1 MSETDSLID
10 RLRAI
15 AGDEHVMTDEAAT
28 RPYRIG
34 YRSGSGDAVA
44 VVNPGSLVEL
54 WQCTQAA
61 VDAGAVIVPQAA
73 NTGLTE
79 GSTPKDTYDRPAVAI
94 NAMRIKGLQL
104 LGDADQAIALP
115 GATLFELT
123 QTLAPYGREP
133 HSVIGSTSLGATVV
147 GGVCN
152 NSGGALCRRG
162 PAYTELAVYA
172 WVNDA
177 GELELINDLGI
188 NLGETPEEIL
198 DRLERGDYQADDI
211 DWQAG
216 KASDDGYPD
225 IIRGADEPGAARFNN
240 DPRLLHGVSGSAGK
254 VMVFAVRMDTFE
266 QESDVRTYYIGSND
280 THQMA
285 EFRARFLREASRLPI
300 TAEYLHRELF
310 DVARRYG
317 KDSFLIIK
325 KLGTARL
332 PRAFALKNR
341 IDRLFRRLPL
351 LPDPIT
357 DHVLQRVSR
366 LIPDPLPE
374 RVVEWRDHFEHHLIL
389 RVNGDMAEETEG
401 FLDACFPD
409 AWFRCTADEAERA
422 MLHRFAA
429 AGAGVRYQTIHHDE
443 VEDILALDIALAR
456 NDRDWFEQLPES
468 ITNDLVHRL
477 YYGHFFC
484 NVFHQDY
491 VFRKGADVAAHKA
504 RMLEILDERG
514 AEYPAEHNVGH
525 LYPAKPPLAA
535 FYRRLD
541 PTNTFNPGVGKL
553 PRDWRYGEADRA
565 NEAAGA

>member
-1 MSETDSLID
+1 MSEPTALID
-10 RLRAI
+10 RLTGI
-15 AGDEHVMTDEAAT
+15 AGSDHVLTDETAT
-28 RPYRIG
+28 RPYRTG
-34 YRSGSGDAVA
+34 YRSGTGDVVA
-44 VVNPGSLVEL
+44 VVHPGSLVEL

-61 VDAGAVIVPQAA
+61 VEAGAVIVPQAA

-104 LGDADQAIALP
+104 LGDAEQAIALP

-172 WVNDA
+172 RVNA
-177 GELELINDLGI
+177 HGELELINELGI
-188 NLGETPEEIL
+188 ALGDTPETIL
-198 DRLERGDYQADDI
+198 DRLERGDYGSEDI

-216 KASDDGYPD
+216 KASDDGYPA
-225 IIRGADEPGAARFNN
+225 IMRGADEPGAARFNN

-266 QESDVRTYYIGSND
+266 QESDVRTYYIGSNETD
-280 THQMA
+280 RLAQ
-285 EFRARFLREASRLPI
+285 FRARFLREASRLPI

-332 PRAFALKNR
+332 PKAFALKNR
-341 IDRLFRRLPL
+341 IDGFFRRIPL

-357 DHVLQRVSR
+357 DHVLQRLAR
-366 LIPDPLPE
+366 LVPDPLPE
-374 RVVEWRDHFEHHLIL
+374 RVVEWRERFEHHLIL
-389 RVNGDMAEETEG
+389 RVNGDMAEETEA
-401 FLDACFPD
+401 FLDECFPD

-443 VEDILALDIALAR
+443 VEDILALDIALER
-456 NDRDWFEQLPES
+456 NDRDWFEELPES
-468 ITNDLVHRL
+468 ITRDLVHRL

-504 RMLEILDERG
+504 TMLEILDRRG

-525 LYPAKPPLAA
+525 LYPAKPALAA
-535 FYRRLD
+535 FYRQLD

-553 PRDWRYGEADRA
+553 PRDPYYGKPAE
-565 NEAAGA
+565 G

>member
-1 MSETDSLID
+1 MDATDELIQ
-10 RLRAI
+10 RLQRI
-15 AGDEHVMTDEAAT
+15 AGEQHVLTDAAAT
-28 RPYRIG
+28 RPYRTG

-44 VVNPGSLVEL
+44 VVHPGTLVEL

-61 VDAGAVIVPQAA
+61 IEAGAVIVPQAA

-104 LGDADQAIALP
+104 LGNADQAIALP

-123 QTLAPYGREP
+123 QTLAPHGREP

-172 WVNDA
+172 RVNED
-177 GELELINDLGI
+177 GELELVNELGIDLGD
-188 NLGETPEEIL
+188 TPEAIL
-198 DRLERGDYQADDI
+198 DRLEHGDYRPEDI
-211 DWQAG
+211 DWNAG
-216 KASDDGYPD
+216 KASDDGYPE

-240 DPRLLHGVSGSAGK
+240 DPRLLYGVSGSAGK

-280 THQMA
+280 THEMA

-317 KDSFLIIK
+317 KDSFLLIK

-332 PRAFALKNR
+332 PKAFALKTR
-341 IDRLFRRLPL
+341 IDALFRRLPL
-351 LPDPIT
+351 LPAPIT
-357 DHVLQRVSR
+357 DHVLQRLSW
-366 LIPDPLPE
+366 LAPDPLPE
-374 RVVEWRDHFEHHLIL
+374 RVVEWRDRFEHHLIL

-401 FLDACFPD
+401 FLQECFPD

-429 AGAGVRYQTIHHDE
+429 AGAGVRYQTIHHKE

-456 NDRDWFEQLPES
+456 NDRDWFEALPES
-468 ITNDLVHRL
+468 ITRDLMHRL

-504 RMLEILDERG
+504 KMLEILDERG

-541 PTNTFNPGVGKL
+541 PTNRFNPGVGKL
-553 PRDWRYGEADRA
+553 PRGPRYGEAA
-565 NEAAGA
+565 EA

>member
-1 MSETDSLID
+1 MTDATHLVH
-10 RLRAI
+10 RLESI
-15 AGDEHVMTDEAAT
+15 AGSDHVLTDEEAT
-28 RPYRIG
+28 RPYRTG
-34 YRSGSGDAVA
+34 YRSGSGEVVA
-44 VVNPGSLVEL
+44 VVHPGTLVEL
-54 WQCTQAA
+54 WQATQAA
-61 VDAGAVIVPQAA
+61 VEAGAVVIPQAA

-79 GSTPKDTYDRPAVAI
+79 GSTPKGRYQRPAVAI

-104 LGDADQAIALP
+104 LGGARQAIALP

-123 QTLAPYGREP
+123 QTLAPHGREP

-162 PAYTELAVYA
+162 PAYTELALYA
-172 WVNDA
+172 WVNES
-177 GELELINDLGI
+177 GQLELVNDLGI
-188 NLGETPEEIL
+188 DLGEAPEEIL
-198 DRLERGDYQADDI
+198 GRLERGEYQPEDI
-211 DWQAG
+211 DWNAG
-216 KASDDGYPD
+216 KASDDGYPE

-280 THQMA
+280 TAQMA
-285 EFRARFLREASRLPI
+285 EFRARFLREASKLPI

-310 DVARRYG
+310 DVAQRYG
-317 KDSFLIIK
+317 KDSFLLIK
-325 KLGTARL
+325 WLGTARL

-341 IDRLFRRLPL
+341 IDGAFRRLPM
-351 LPDPIT
+351 LPAQIT
-357 DHVLQRVSR
+357 DQVLQRLSY
-366 LIPDPLPE
+366 LAPNPLPA
-374 RVVEWRDHFEHHLIL
+374 RVLEWRERYEHHLIL

-401 FLDACFPD
+401 FLEACFPD

-429 AGAGVRYQTIHHDE
+429 AGAGVRYQTIHHRE

-456 NDRDWFEQLPES
+456 NDRDWFEELPEH
-468 ITNDLVHRL
+468 INRDLVHRL

-491 VFRKGADVAAHKA
+491 VFRRGADVEAHKA
-504 RMLEILDERG
+504 EMLEILDRRG

-535 FYRRLD
+535 FYRQLD
-541 PTNTFNPGVGKL
+541 PTNTFNPGIGKL
-553 PRDWRYGEADRA
+553 PRG
-565 NEAAGA
+565 AAYAKTA

>member
-1 MSETDSLID
+1 MSEPTTLID
-10 RLRAI
+10 RLTGI
-15 AGDEHVMTDEAAT
+15 AGSEHVLTDETAT
-28 RPYRIG
+28 RPYRTG
-34 YRSGSGDAVA
+34 YRSGSGEVVA
-44 VVNPGSLVEL
+44 VVHPGSLVEL

-61 VDAGAVIVPQAA
+61 VEAGAVIVPQAA

-79 GSTPKDTYDRPAVAI
+79 GSTPKDHYDRPAVAI

-104 LGDADQAIALP
+104 LGDAEQAIALP
-115 GATLFELT
+115 GTTLFELT

-172 WVNDA
+172 RVNA
-177 GELELINDLGI
+177 NGELELINELGI
-188 NLGETPEEIL
+188 ALGDTPEAIL
-198 DRLERGDYQADDI
+198 HRLERGDYRPEDI

-216 KASDDGYPD
+216 KASDDGYPA
-225 IIRGADEPGAARFNN
+225 IMRGADEPGAARYNN
-240 DPRLLHGVSGSAGK
+240 DPRLLYGVSGSAGK
-254 VMVFAVRMDTFE
+254 VMVFAVRLDTFE
-266 QESDVRTYYIGSND
+266 QESDVRTYYIGSNETD
-280 THQMA
+280 RLAQ
-285 EFRARFLREASRLPI
+285 FRARFLREASRLPI

-332 PRAFALKNR
+332 PKAFALKNR
-341 IDRLFRRLPL
+341 IDGFFRRLPL
-351 LPDPIT
+351 LPAPIT
-357 DHVLQRVSR
+357 DHVLQRLAR
-366 LIPDPLPE
+366 LVPDPLPE
-374 RVVEWRDHFEHHLIL
+374 RVVEWRDRFEHHLIL
-389 RVNGDMAEETEG
+389 RVNGDMAEETEA
-401 FLDACFPD
+401 FLDKCFPE
-409 AWFRCTADEAERA
+409 AWFRCSADEAERA

-443 VEDILALDIALAR
+443 VEDILALDIALER
-456 NDRDWFEQLPES
+456 NDRDWFEELPES
-468 ITNDLVHRL
+468 ITRDLVHRL

-504 RMLEILDERG
+504 AMLEILDRRG

-525 LYPAKPPLAA
+525 LYPAKPALAA
-535 FYRRLD
+535 FYRWLD

-553 PRDWRYGEADRA
+553 PRAPYYGEA
-565 NEAAGA
+565 AGG

>member
-1 MSETDSLID
+1 MSETERLVE
-10 RLRAI
+10 RLRSV
-15 AGDEHVMTDEAAT
+15 AGEANVLTDRAST
-28 RPYRIG
+28 RPFRTG
-34 YRSGSGDAVA
+34 YRSGSGEVAA
-44 VVNPGSLVEL
+44 VVQPGTLVEL
-54 WQCTQAA
+54 WQAAQAA
-61 VDAGAVIVPQAA
+61 VEAGAVVVPQAA

-104 LGDADQAIALP
+104 LGDAEQAIALP

-133 HSVIGSTSLGATVV
+133 HSVIGSTSIGATVV

-172 WVNDA
+172 RVNEN
-177 GELELINDLGI
+177 GELELINELGIDLGD
-188 NLGETPEEIL
+188 TPEEIL
-198 DRLERGDYQADDI
+198 TRLERGDYRAEDV
-211 DWQAG
+211 DWHAG
-216 KASDDGYPD
+216 KASDDGYPE
-225 IIRGADEPGAARFNN
+225 IIRGADEPGAARYNN
-240 DPRLLHGVSGSAGK
+240 DPRLLYGVSGSAGK

-280 THQMA
+280 TQQLA

-332 PRAFALKNR
+332 PKAFALKSR
-341 IDRLFRRLPL
+341 IDGFFRRLPL
-351 LPDPIT
+351 LPAPIT
-357 DHVLQRVSR
+357 DHVLQRLSR
-366 LIPDPLPE
+366 LLPDPLPE
-374 RVVEWRDHFEHHLIL
+374 RVVAWRERYEHHLIL

-409 AWFRCTADEAERA
+409 AWFRCTHDEAERA

-429 AGAGVRYQTIHHDE
+429 AGAGVRYQVIHHDE

-468 ITNDLVHRL
+468 ITRDLLHRL

-491 VFRKGADVAAHKA
+491 VFRKGADVAAHKVK
-504 RMLEILDERG
+504 MLELLDARG

-541 PTNTFNPGVGKL
+541 PTNSFNPGVGKL
-553 PRDWRYGEADRA
+553 PRGWRYGQGESAEA
-565 NEAAGA
+565 

>member
-1 MSETDSLID
+1 MSEPTALID
-10 RLRAI
+10 RLTGI
-15 AGDEHVMTDEAAT
+15 AGSDHVLTDETAT
-28 RPYRIG
+28 RPYRTG
-34 YRSGSGDAVA
+34 YRSGTGDVVA
-44 VVNPGSLVEL
+44 VVHPGSLVEL

-61 VDAGAVIVPQAA
+61 VEAGAVIVPQAA

-104 LGDADQAIALP
+104 LGDAEQAIALP

-172 WVNDA
+172 RVNA
-177 GELELINDLGI
+177 HGELELINELGI
-188 NLGETPEEIL
+188 ALGDTPETIL
-198 DRLERGDYQADDI
+198 DRLERGDYGSEDI

-216 KASDDGYPD
+216 KASDDGYPA
-225 IIRGADEPGAARFNN
+225 IMRGADEPGAARFNN

-266 QESDVRTYYIGSND
+266 QESDVRTYYIGSNETD
-280 THQMA
+280 RLAQ
-285 EFRARFLREASRLPI
+285 FRARFLREASRLPI

-332 PRAFALKNR
+332 PKAFALKNR
-341 IDRLFRRLPL
+341 IDGFFRRIPL

-357 DHVLQRVSR
+357 DHVLQRLAR
-366 LIPDPLPE
+366 LVPDPLPE
-374 RVVEWRDHFEHHLIL
+374 RVVEWRERFEHHLIL
-389 RVNGDMAEETEG
+389 RVNGDMAEETEA
-401 FLDACFPD
+401 FLDECFPD

-443 VEDILALDIALAR
+443 VEDILALDIALER
-456 NDRDWFEQLPES
+456 NDRDWFEELPES
-468 ITNDLVHRL
+468 ITRDLVHRL

-504 RMLEILDERG
+504 TMLEILDRRG

-525 LYPAKPPLAA
+525 LYPAKPALAA
-535 FYRRLD
+535 FYRHLD

-553 PRDWRYGEADRA
+553 PRDPYYGKPAEA
-565 NEAAGA
+565 

>member
-1 MSETDSLID
+1 MSQTQAMIE
-10 RLRAI
+10 RLTAI
-15 AGDEHVMTDEAAT
+15 AGAEHVLTGEAAT
-28 RPYRIG
+28 RPYRTG
-34 YRSGSGDAVA
+34 YRSGSGEVVA
-44 VVNPGSLVEL
+44 VVHPGSLVEL
-54 WQCTQAA
+54 WHCTQAA
-61 VDAGAVIVPQAA
+61 VEAGAVIVPQAA

-79 GSTPKDTYDRPAVAI
+79 GSTPKDHYDRPAVAI

-104 LGDADQAIALP
+104 LGDAEQAIALP

-172 WVNDA
+172 RVNA
-177 GELELINDLGI
+177 HGELELINELGVA
-188 NLGETPEEIL
+188 LGDTPETIL
-198 DRLERGDYQADDI
+198 DRLERGDYRPEDV
-211 DWQAG
+211 DWHAG
-216 KASDDGYPD
+216 KASDDGYPE

-240 DPRLLHGVSGSAGK
+240 DPRLLYGASGSAGK

-280 THQMA
+280 TAQLA
-285 EFRARFLREASRLPI
+285 QFRARFLREASKLPI

-341 IDRLFRRLPL
+341 IDRLFRPLPL

-357 DHVLQRVSR
+357 DHVLQRLSR
-366 LIPDPLPE
+366 LLPDPLPA
-374 RVVEWRDHFEHHLIL
+374 RVVEWRDRFEHHLIL
-389 RVNGDMAEETEG
+389 RVNGDMVEETEG
-401 FLDACFPD
+401 FLDECFPE

-456 NDRDWFEQLPES
+456 NDRDWFEELPES
-468 ITNDLVHRL
+468 ISRDLVHRL

-504 RMLEILDERG
+504 KMLEILDARG

-553 PRDWRYGEADRA
+553 PRDPYYGRPAE
-565 NEAAGA
+565 G